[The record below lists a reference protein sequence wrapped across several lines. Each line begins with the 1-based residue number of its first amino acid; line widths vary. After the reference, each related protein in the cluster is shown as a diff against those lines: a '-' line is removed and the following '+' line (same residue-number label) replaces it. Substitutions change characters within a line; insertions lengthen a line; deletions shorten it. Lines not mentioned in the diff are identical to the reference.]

1 MKVYQKADFEII
13 PLEVKMDVI
22 GASKQDN
29 DVDDQNWDIFF

>member
-29 DVDDQNWDIFF
+29 DMDDKNWGIFF

>member
-13 PLEVKMDVI
+13 PLEVMMDVI

-29 DVDDQNWDIFF
+29 DMDDKNWGIFF

>member
-22 GASKQDN
+22 GASNRDN
-29 DVDDQNWDIFF
+29 DVFDKDWGVYL